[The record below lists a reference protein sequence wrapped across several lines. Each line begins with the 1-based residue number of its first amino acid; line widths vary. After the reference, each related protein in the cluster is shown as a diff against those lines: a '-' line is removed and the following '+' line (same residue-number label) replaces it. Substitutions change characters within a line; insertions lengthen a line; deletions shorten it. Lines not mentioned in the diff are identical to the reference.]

1 MEKQIFNNKS
11 FQKLVSVYLT
21 HSLYS
26 SHELFE
32 LGLVYREDVAKISIK
47 ELSKLDDIEKLLFME
62 GFYNWLFQIGETVE
76 RMEKKIEEKQKGLHD
91 LSNLFH

>member
-1 MEKQIFNNKS
+1 MNKNIFENKN

-32 LGLVYREDVAKISIK
+32 LGLVYRENISKVSLK
-47 ELSKLDDIEKLLFME
+47 ELSQMDEVEQLIFME
-62 GFYNWLFQIGETVE
+62 GFYNWLFQIGETVD
-76 RMEKKIEEKQKGLHD
+76 RLTKKIEEGQKGLHD